1 MDDLEVL
8 KPNTQKL
15 TIKDVI
21 PENTLSEEAKNKLSF
36 KNFQTN
42 TFGRDI
48 CNGKITLKEPDGD
61 QSSLLVKIMNF
72 NSKIK
77 PQNPEQKQKK
87 KDILINLCPLLDGRE
102 KVLDAFEN
110 RIFPLKMRRTFRL
123 SSCS

>member
-1 MDDLEVL
+1 M
-8 KPNTQKL
+8 
-15 TIKDVI
+15 I
-21 PENTLSEEAKNKLSF
+21 PENTLREEAKNKLSF

-87 KDILINLCPLLDGRE
+87 KDILINLCPLVDGRE
-102 KVLDAFEN
+102 KFLML
-110 RIFPLKMRRTFRL
+110 LKTEYFH
-123 SSCS
+123 